1 MGALRFPWATSDASI
16 ERGGALEPWQ
26 DEQHVEIAAPPD
38 AIYRYLADLSNHP
51 AWSET
56 VVGIEPPAGE
66 GFAVGSEFA
75 LLGERPGDRRVAR
88 VTALQAPMR
97 VAWHVQ
103 SSRASEDWE
112 FLILPSGSAT
122 TLALK
127 LTVAPRRWVRWLAH
141 DRWRT
146 KEMAER
152 NALILAMIKAILEAR
167 AEDGAPLSVAGP

>member
-1 MGALRFPWATSDASI
+1 LK
-16 ERGGALEPWQ
+16 PWQ
-26 DEQHVEIAAPPD
+26 DEQHVEIAAPAD

-75 LLGERPGDRRVAR
+75 LLGERPGERRAAR

-97 VAWHVQ
+97 VAWRAQ

-112 FLILPSGSAT
+112 FLILPSGPAT

-127 LTVAPRRWVRWLAH
+127 LTVVPRRWVRWLAR
-141 DRWRT
+141 DRRRT

-152 NALILAMIKAILEAR
+152 NAVSLAMIKAILEAKGDDVKPR
-167 AEDGAPLSVAGP
+167 GG